1 MRRIGNRAKRIGR
14 QLSTIFKHLSFTA
27 LLLTALAIGCGS
39 SDGNTGD
46 SSTSSEV
53 ETDTRIFNRETTLSG
68 DDLVALGMKSGK
80 KYNVETLP
88 GGVEA
93 GLLYWRVDNI
103 AVEYEARFYG
113 SHDDAVT
120 LGTAPAEEG
129 SGEDAIIDEDEAVYK
144 EGIRDRRK
152 VFKYPNSVLKPKYG
166 AYGIYANMVVL
177 CEGKDDDEGWNRC
190 YALIEALDSR

>member
-1 MRRIGNRAKRIGR
+1 MM
-14 QLSTIFKHLSFTA
+14 KHIWTLPII
-27 LLLTALAIGCGS
+27 LAILFVGCGS
-39 SDGNTGD
+39 DDSGEAESSVDIPETESRVVARDGLLA
-46 SSTSSEV
+46 
-53 ETDTRIFNRETTLSG
+53 I
-68 DDLVALGMKSGK
+68 DDLVGLGMKSGK
-80 KYNVETLP
+80 EYDVETLP

-129 SGEDAIIDEDEAVYK
+129 SGEDAIIDEDVAVYK

-166 AYGIYANMVVL
+166 AYGIYGNMVVL
-177 CEGKDDDEGWNRC
+177 CEGKDDAEGWNRC
-190 YALIEALDSR
+190 SALIEALDNR

>member
-1 MRRIGNRAKRIGR
+1 M
-14 QLSTIFKHLSFTA
+14 TKHVWTLP
-27 LLLTALAIGCGS
+27 LILAILFVGCGS
-39 SDGNTGD
+39 ADSGEAETVDIPETESRVVARDG
-46 SSTSSEV
+46 
-53 ETDTRIFNRETTLSG
+53 LLAL
-68 DDLVALGMKSGK
+68 DDLVELGMKSGK
-80 KYNVETLP
+80 EYDVETLP

-129 SGEDAIIDEDEAVYK
+129 SGEDAIIDEDVAVYK

-166 AYGIYANMVVL
+166 AYAIYGNMVVL
-177 CEGKDDDEGWNRC
+177 CEGKDDLEGWDRC
-190 YALIEALDSR
+190 GALIEALDNR

>member
-1 MRRIGNRAKRIGR
+1 MMKRV
-14 QLSTIFKHLSFTA
+14 
-27 LLLTALAIGCGS
+27 LLLPIVLATLIVGCGS
-39 SDGNTGD
+39 DD
-46 SSTSSEV
+46 SG
-53 ETDTRIFNRETTLSG
+53 ETETVDVAETETRIFAREGLLAT
-68 DDLVALGMKSGK
+68 DDLVGLGMKSGK
-80 KYNVETLP
+80 EYDVSTLP
-88 GGVEA
+88 GGAEA
-93 GLLYWRVDNI
+93 GLLYWRVDNV

-166 AYGIYANMVVL
+166 AYGIYGNMVIL
-177 CEGKDDDEGWNRC
+177 CEGKDDLEGWDRC
-190 YALIEALDSR
+190 SALIEALDNR

>member
-1 MRRIGNRAKRIGR
+1 MTSRVQWLILAGL
-14 QLSTIFKHLSFTA
+14 LSILI
-27 LLLTALAIGCGS
+27 LGCGS
-39 SDGNTGD
+39 SDNGDTD
-46 SSTSSEV
+46 SSTASNESGESRVLDREQILSS
-53 ETDTRIFNRETTLSG
+53 

-80 KYNVETLP
+80 TYDVSTLP

-93 GLLYWRVDNI
+93 GLLYWWVNDV
-103 AVEYEARFYG
+103 AVEYEARFYE
-113 SHDDAVT
+113 SHDDAVA

-129 SGEDAIIDEDEAVYK
+129 SGEDAIIDEDVAVYK

-177 CEGKDDDEGWNRC
+177 CEGKDDAEGWTRC
-190 YALIEALDSR
+190 SALMEALDNR

>member
-1 MRRIGNRAKRIGR
+1 MM
-14 QLSTIFKHLSFTA
+14 KHFWILP
-27 LLLTALAIGCGS
+27 LILAIIFVSVGCGS
-39 SDGNTGD
+39 DDSGGAESVEITETETRVFARDGLLA
-46 SSTSSEV
+46 
-53 ETDTRIFNRETTLSG
+53 I
-68 DDLVALGMKSGK
+68 DDLVELGMKSGK
-80 KYNVETLP
+80 EYDVETLP

-129 SGEDAIIDEDEAVYK
+129 SGEDAIIDEDVAVYK

-166 AYGIYANMVVL
+166 AYGIYGNMVVL
-177 CEGKDDDEGWNRC
+177 CEGKDDLEGWDRC
-190 YALIEALDSR
+190 SALIKALDNR

>member
-1 MRRIGNRAKRIGR
+1 MI
-14 QLSTIFKHLSFTA
+14 KHV
-27 LLLTALAIGCGS
+27 LLLPLILAIIFVGCGS
-39 SDGNTGD
+39 DDGGEAESVD
-46 SSTSSEV
+46 IS
-53 ETDTRIFNRETTLSG
+53 ETDTRVFARDGLLAL
-68 DDLVALGMKSGK
+68 DDLVGLGMKSGK
-80 KYNVETLP
+80 EYDVETLP

-129 SGEDAIIDEDEAVYK
+129 SGEDAIIDEDVAVYK

-166 AYGIYANMVVL
+166 AYGIYGNMVVL
-177 CEGKDDDEGWNRC
+177 CEGKDDLEGWDRC
-190 YALIEALDSR
+190 SALIESLDSR

>member
-1 MRRIGNRAKRIGR
+1 MMKRV
-14 QLSTIFKHLSFTA
+14 
-27 LLLTALAIGCGS
+27 LLLPLVLASFFVGCGS
-39 SDGNTGD
+39 DNSGETESAEITETESRVVARDGLLA
-46 SSTSSEV
+46 
-53 ETDTRIFNRETTLSG
+53 I

-80 KYNVETLP
+80 EYDVETLP

-93 GLLYWRVDNI
+93 GLLYWWVNDI
-103 AVEYEARFYG
+103 AVEYEARFYD

-166 AYGIYANMVVL
+166 AYAIYGNMVVL
-177 CEGKDDDEGWNRC
+177 CEGKDDLEGWNRC
-190 YALIEALDSR
+190 SALIETLDNR